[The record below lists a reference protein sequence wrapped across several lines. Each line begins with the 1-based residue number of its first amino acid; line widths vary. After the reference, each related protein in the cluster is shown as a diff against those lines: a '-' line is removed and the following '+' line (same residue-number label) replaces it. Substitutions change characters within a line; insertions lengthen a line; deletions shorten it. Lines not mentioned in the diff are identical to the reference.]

1 MTSHWKWKEGWCAV
15 VLALAVAACLPVQA
29 VGRLH
34 VELRQA
40 RPADRSLAG
49 SDGTMEVV
57 LTNTGDQVIE
67 VLQDDIPYQNKR
79 GRLTGSA
86 FEIIDPEGREADYSG
101 IFVDYVNGVLRTLP
115 LAPGRKEVRRVN
127 IVRNYKVSAGQR
139 YTVSLHPVRY
149 LDRPRSAFSGASNR
163 DLMALMKSVETNR
176 IHVWID
182 PSLDIQSI
190 RVQGR
195 YAPPAISHYF
205 FSRAKPCCPD
215 AVDAASHAAE
225 SRSHT
230 FAG

>member
-1 MTSHWKWKEGWCAV
+1 
-15 VLALAVAACLPVQA
+15 
-29 VGRLH
+29 
-34 VELRQA
+34 
-40 RPADRSLAG
+40 
-49 SDGTMEVV
+49 
-57 LTNTGDQVIE
+57 
-67 VLQDDIPYQNKR
+67 
-79 GRLTGSA
+79 
-86 FEIIDPEGREADYSG
+86 
-101 IFVDYVNGVLRTLP
+101 
-115 LAPGRKEVRRVN
+115 
-127 IVRNYKVSAGQR
+127 
-139 YTVSLHPVRY
+139 
-149 LDRPRSAFSGASNR
+149 
-163 DLMALMKSVETNR
+163 MALMKSVETNR